1 MSNYDNVATRNRK
14 AKQEAL
20 RDYLES
26 RGLIQHIFELLEKIE
41 DESTDVDAN
50 KLARY
55 KTGID
60 TRLKLVAKYLPDL
73 KQTELIGDPDQ
84 PVSVSPIQWTIQP
97 VKPVN
102 AEDTKG

>member
-1 MSNYDNVATRNRK
+1 MSNYENVATRNRK

-20 RDYLES
+20 RDYLEG

-60 TRLKLVAKYLPDL
+60 TRLKLVNKYLPDL
-73 KQTELIGDPDQ
+73 RQTDVDLGIQEDNPMATLFAKIMGKTLDPQ
-84 PVSVSPIQWTIQP
+84 
-97 VKPVN
+97 
-102 AEDTKG
+102 